1 MEFLSIINSLG
12 PTAVIVLLIV
22 LVLMQMKNQSK
33 EMSGIAKR
41 IDATASKQEEKDKE
55 QDEKIAFLQ
64 QHYVTKEDL
73 FQQFGGWRTELGNV
87 NKQLLHITELVAKGS
102 KE

>member
-1 MEFLSIINSLG
+1 MEFLSIVNSLG
-12 PTAVIVLLIV
+12 PTAVIILLIV

-33 EMSGIAKR
+33 EMGGIARR
-41 IDATASKQEEKDKE
+41 IDGMAEKQAEKDKE
-55 QDEKIAFLQ
+55 QDEKLGYLQ

-102 KE
+102 KD